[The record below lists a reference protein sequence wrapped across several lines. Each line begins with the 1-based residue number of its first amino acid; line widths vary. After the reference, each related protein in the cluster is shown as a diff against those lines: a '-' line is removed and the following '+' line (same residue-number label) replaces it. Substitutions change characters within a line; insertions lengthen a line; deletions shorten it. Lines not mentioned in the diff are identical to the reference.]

1 MTNSSST
8 FSKSINKKKQA
19 AKNGYTQGWQKFVLW
34 LARKMG
40 EKVQKMPRQNA
51 MAWATRLGKFA
62 YRIAR
67 KKRTIALSNLR
78 LAQYPTPNTSDAE
91 RAVLVEG
98 VFVHFAK
105 VFVDFLRGPVFDAYE
120 LANLQSIITECEGF
134 KHIRAAQSAGKGVI
148 LLTAHLGNWELQGRF
163 VAASGVPLT
172 VVAREPE
179 NREFGDYV
187 RGLRESAGFAV
198 LPKGASARDILGR
211 LKRGEA
217 VGLLPDQNSGDV
229 FVPFFGVP
237 CGTVA
242 GPAAFALRTGAAL
255 IPTYCVRKPD
265 DTYKF
270 IALPPVDVVSTGD
283 READVA
289 RITGETNR
297 VLEGMVRQYPDQ
309 WLWLHNRWKSAF
321 EKKNHARAWHSEA
334 AGGANYQA
342 AQERWGL
349 LPPVS

>member
-1 MTNSSST
+1 MSIST
-8 FSKSINKKKQA
+8 TFIKKTGA
-19 AKNGYTQGWQKFVLW
+19 AKKRYTQNWQRVVLF

-40 EKVQKMPRQNA
+40 ERVQKMPRQTA
-51 MAWATRLGKFA
+51 MAWATRLGRWA
-62 YRIAR
+62 YKAAR
-67 KKRTIALSNLR
+67 KKRGIALSNLR
-78 LAQYPTPNTSDAE
+78 LAQFPSPGASEAE
-91 RAVLVEG
+91 QARLVEG

-105 VFVDFLRGPVFDAYE
+105 VFVDFLRGPVFDPRE
-120 LANLQSIITECEGF
+120 LASLQSIITECEGF
-134 KHIRAAQSAGKGVI
+134 AHIRAAQASGKGVI

-211 LKRGEA
+211 LKKGEA

-270 IALPPVDVVSTGD
+270 IALPPVPVHSTGD
-283 READVA
+283 KDADIS
-289 RITGETNR
+289 RITQETNR
-297 VLEGMVRQYPDQ
+297 VLEEMVRQYPDQ

-321 EKKNHARAWHSEA
+321 ETKNYPRAW
-334 AGGANYQA
+334 GAETSAKNNTAYQS
-342 AQERWGL
+342 AQKRWNL
-349 LPPVS
+349 LPPIF